1 MQENAEILLN
11 EFRAR
16 VEKKELTRTK
26 IENLFVD
33 NSLDESDVLTVYDG
47 LFLGLF
53 TDFEQLLEEL
63 FWGLLEGKITIN
75 GYQINKIR
83 KVTISPQS
91 EINAVIAID
100 RLVRTHKL
108 YFKGTGNREQGTE
121 KCPNSFGDCY
131 ILGGQRYLDW
141 LPYDNTIKRA
151 KIFFHNGIPFD
162 NLDDDQKTYLGRY
175 HKIRNAIAH
184 KSPKSQADFNKI
196 IQNLP
201 LLPSQ
206 KSPAGYLRSKPRGQQ
221 TQYEIASAQL
231 IQIALNLCRINV

>member
-11 EFRAR
+11 EFRSR

-63 FWGLLEGKITIN
+63 FWGLLGGKITID
-75 GYQINKIR
+75 GHKINEIR
-83 KVTISPQS
+83 KVKISPRS
-91 EINAVIAID
+91 EINSV
-100 RLVRTHKL
+100 
-108 YFKGTGNREQGTE
+108 
-121 KCPNSFGDCY
+121 

-141 LPYDNTIKRA
+141 LPYEKTIERA
-151 KIFFHNGIPFD
+151 KIFFHDGVPFTNID
-162 NLDDDQKTYLGRY
+162 SDQKNNLRY
-175 HKIRNAIAH
+175 YHRIRNAIAH
-184 KSPKSQADFNKI
+184 KSPKSQAYFNKI

-201 LLPSQ
+201 LLSSPRT
-206 KSPAGYLRSKPRGQQ
+206 PAGYLRSKPRRQE